1 MNKQTELASSQ
12 SNNKLMKKR
21 TIFLLLFLIQAV
33 LYAQPR
39 YDSRVFKPK
48 NPKTNDLVQLMYNAK
63 DKDLEFS
70 DEVNAN
76 LFIFDNFK
84 WTKLILPMQKNSDGL
99 WTANIPVKPSTAFI
113 GVKFFQGDSQ
123 QPDVVDNNNNLGYAI
138 ALISAKGKP
147 QAGSYLAEAAFQ
159 SPGIT
164 GGEMLSYY
172 TNQPDSLEPAYLK
185 TLGAKESALLGK
197 NYVNYFQ
204 DFMNLQKLGLGN
216 EFPAYAKKF
225 VTDALANKSLDDET
239 LGVFYNYANSRMK
252 DVDLAK
258 FIEKRVYSDFPN
270 GATARFIAYNNT
282 MGVSADQAKAI
293 SAYED
298 FLKRFPIEQ
307 WRKKP
312 NNQNFI
318 YYAVYRGLG
327 SSYFDS
333 KQFDKFISLYDDLD
347 FRTGNELMRWNIM
360 RAYMF
365 KMVGKDTLYTI
376 SEAIMPKLIARKDD
390 QSYKQDFDTK
400 AQADSNVVKNLD
412 ERLFTH
418 ISLLNDLKKYTEARK
433 YFVELSE
440 KGKYNNAE
448 LNEINLQVL
457 EGLND
462 DKQILPLLEM
472 SARYNAMTPR
482 MFDKLKAIYLKGHN
496 GDEKGYESY
505 LAGLKS
511 DEEKAE
517 MKAYVDHN
525 WVNHPMP
532 DFRLESAEGSFVTPE
547 DWKGKIVVV
556 DFWATWCRPCIMAF
570 PGMQLLVDK
579 YAHDQTVAIYML
591 GTMQTGD
598 YKSKSVNYVRGEG
611 YRFHL
616 LHDSVN
622 PKTNEQDLLFKQL
635 VPLFGDSSIP
645 RKIVV
650 KDGRVRYCSGGYSG
664 SPSKLMDELS
674 LAIEILRNEK

>member
-1 MNKQTELASSQ
+1 
-12 SNNKLMKKR
+12 MKKQ
-21 TIFLLLFLIQAV
+21 TIFLLLCLVQAV

-39 YDSRVFKPK
+39 YDSSVFKQK
-48 NPKTNDLVQLMYNAK
+48 NSKIDDVVQIVYNAK

-76 LFIFDNFK
+76 VFVFNNFSWSK
-84 WTKLILPMQKNSDGL
+84 SVLPLKKNSTGV
-99 WTANIPVKPSTAFI
+99 WTADVPISSTTAFI
-113 GVKFFQGDSQ
+113 GVKFYQGDIN
-123 QPDVVDNNNNLGYAI
+123 QPDAADNNNDRGYAV
-138 ALISAKGKP
+138 ALKNEKGKAI
-147 QAGSYLAEAAFQ
+147 AGSYLAEAAFQ
-159 SPGIT
+159 VPSIT
-164 GGEMLSYY
+164 GGDIIYY
-172 TNQPDSLEPAYLK
+172 YANTPAVPAPEYLK
-185 TLGAKESALLGK
+185 TLGAKEYALSGK
-197 NYVNYFQ
+197 DYLNYFQ
-204 DFMNLQKLGLGN
+204 SFMNLQQLALGDAFPIYAQKLIN
-216 EFPAYAKKF
+216 
-225 VTDALANKSLDDET
+225 DALADKGLDDQT
-239 LGVFYNYANSRMK
+239 LGLFYNYANGRLKDAALISR
-252 DVDLAK
+252 L
-258 FIEKRVYSDFPN
+258 EKRVNADFPN
-270 GATARFIAYNNT
+270 GPTARFIAFTNT
-282 MGVSADQAKAI
+282 KGSSPDKAEVI
-293 SAYED
+293 SSYED

-312 NNQNFI
+312 NAQNFI

-327 SSYFDS
+327 SSYFES

-365 KMVGKDTLYTI
+365 NMVGKDSLYNI
-376 SEAIMPKLIARKDD
+376 AEAIMPKLIARKGDN
-390 QSYKQDFDTK
+390 SYKEDFDTK

-418 ISLLNDLKKYTEARK
+418 ISLLNDLKKYGEARK
-433 YFVELSE
+433 YFLELSE
-440 KGKYNNAE
+440 KGKYDNAE

-482 MFDKLKAIYLKGHN
+482 MFEKLKVIYLKNHN
-496 GDEKGYESY
+496 GDGKEYEAY
-505 LAGLKS
+505 LSRLKS

-532 DFRLESAEGSFVTPE
+532 DFRLETADGLFLTPE

-570 PGMQLLVDK
+570 PGMQLLADK
-579 YAHDQTVAIYML
+579 YANDKAVGIYML

-611 YRFHL
+611 YRFNL

-622 PKTNEQDLLFKQL
+622 PTTNEQDLVFKQL

-645 RKIVV
+645 RKIIV

-674 LAIEILRNEK
+674 LAVEILKNEK

>member
-1 MNKQTELASSQ
+1 
-12 SNNKLMKKR
+12 MKKQ
-21 TIFLLLFLIQAV
+21 TIFLMLLLIQTV

-39 YDSRVFKPK
+39 YDSSVFKPK
-48 NPKTNDLVQLMYNAK
+48 NPKTNAVVQLVYSAK

-76 LFIFDNFK
+76 LYIFDNFN
-84 WTKLILPMQKNSDGL
+84 WTKLILPLEKSNAGL
-99 WTANIPVKPSTAFI
+99 WTVNVPVTATAAFI
-113 GVKFFQGDSQ
+113 GVKFFQGDIN
-123 QPDVVDNNNNLGYAI
+123 QPDAVDNNNNKGYAV
-138 ALISAKGKP
+138 ALTNAKGKGI
-147 QAGSYLAEAAFQ
+147 AGSHLAEAAFQ
-159 SPGIT
+159 MPSIT
-164 GGEMLSYY
+164 GGEILNYY
-172 TNQPDSLEPAYLK
+172 SDQPQALAPEYLK
-185 TLGAKESALLGK
+185 TLGAKEYALSGK
-197 NYVNYFQ
+197 EYLNYFQ
-204 DFMNLQKLGLGN
+204 SLMNLQKLALGDA
-216 EFPAYAKKF
+216 FPAYAQKLI
-225 VTDALANKSLDDET
+225 TDGLSHKNLNEET
-239 LGVFYNYANSRMK
+239 LGIFYNYAWGRLK
-252 DVDLAK
+252 DEGLTQTIV
-258 FIEKRVYSDFPN
+258 KRVQNDFPT
-270 GATARFIAYNNT
+270 GATSRFIAYNNT
-282 MGVSADQAKAI
+282 MGSSPDKETVIRS
-293 SAYED
+293 YED
-298 FLKRFPIEQ
+298 FLNRFPIEQ

-312 NNQNFI
+312 NGQNFI
-318 YYAVYRGLG
+318 YYAVYRGLA

-376 SEAIMPKLIARKDD
+376 SEAIMPKLIARKGDN
-390 QSYKQDFDTK
+390 SYKEDFDTK
-400 AQADSNVVKNLD
+400 VQADANVVKNLD
-412 ERLFTH
+412 DRLFTH

-433 YFVELSE
+433 YFLALSE
-440 KGKYNNAE
+440 KGKYDNAE

-457 EGLND
+457 EGLHD

-472 SARYNAMTPR
+472 SARYNALTPR
-482 MFDKLKAIYLKGHN
+482 MFDKMKAIYLKGHN
-496 GDEKGYESY
+496 DDEKGYEAY
-505 LAGLKS
+505 LASLKS

-532 DFRLESAEGSFVTPE
+532 DFRLETAEGLFLTPE

-570 PGMQLLVDK
+570 PGMQLLIDK
-579 YAHDQTVAIYML
+579 YANDKDVAIYMV

-611 YRFHL
+611 YRFNL

-622 PKTNEQDLLFKQL
+622 PKSNEQDLVFKQL